1 MHKIQFILIILLLVG
16 LSQTYSQYIPFIGKD
31 KFWIYRE
38 HDNGEP
44 APKNI
49 SAFINWLG
57 KDTIINNKL
66 YVSVLS
72 SNLPGHD
79 PCSMPPCFSPF
90 IPYQVSFNKA
100 RSNYFIREDTLE
112 RKVYS
117 LTFGET
123 SPCWNSEESVL
134 FDFNLNIGDT
144 LSNCNK
150 MMNANMAFFD
160 RTGIIESISTE
171 FRYGKSRK
179 VWNFRGIIFSGG
191 LTGLSKIELIEGVG
205 FVENYTF
212 FPSEN
217 TQLKIYCEGSLD
229 DCHIINDTK
238 NIFNDLSKINIYPN
252 PSMDRISI
260 STQNEIDYIEIIDL
274 SGKNLKFPVKDKELN
289 IAQLTNGIYQ
299 VKVYFSNGNIG
310 YSKFLKI

>member
-1 MHKIQFILIILLLVG
+1 MNKTLIISFTLSLVG
-16 LSQTYSQYIPFIGKD
+16 LTQLNCQYIPFIGKD
-31 KFWIYRE
+31 KYWIYRE

-57 KDTIINNKL
+57 KDTIINNKQ

-100 RSNYFIREDTLE
+100 RSNYFIREDTVE
-112 RKVYS
+112 RKVYC
-117 LTFGET
+117 LTLGET

-150 MMNANMAFFD
+150 MMNANMAFLD
-160 RTGIIESISTE
+160 RSGIIESISTE
-171 FRYGKSRK
+171 FRYGKLRK
-179 VWNFRGIIFSGG
+179 VWNFMGILFRGG
-191 LTGLSKIELIEGVG
+191 LSGLSNIELIEGIG
-205 FVENYTF
+205 FVKNYSF

-217 TQLKIYCEGSLD
+217 TQLIIYCEGSLD
-229 DCHIINDTK
+229 HCNLVNDIK
-238 NIFNDLSKINIYPN
+238 YIFNDLSKIDIYPN
-252 PSMDRISI
+252 PSMDRIRI
-260 STQNEIDYIEIIDL
+260 SSQNEIDYIEIIEL
-274 SGKNLKFPVKDKELN
+274 IGKNNKLSIKDKDLN
-289 IAQLTNGIYQ
+289 IAQLTSGFYQ

-310 YSKFLKI
+310 YSKFLKL